1 MSTNLH
7 LNADAAPH
15 ADPDDADLL
24 ILTRFLSR
32 FDPEVEGRAAEPPPP
47 EVAARLERFAAGQA
61 DAKERASLALLLKEH
76 PGWVRHL
83 GLAIRGRAG

>member
-1 MSTNLH
+1 MNSEAQN
-7 LNADAAPH
+7 DALAQ
-15 ADPDDADLL
+15 DQDLL
-24 ILTRFLSR
+24 ILTRFLAR

-47 EVAARLERFAAGQA
+47 DVAARLARFAAGQA
-61 DAKERASLALLLKEH
+61 DAKERASLAQLLKEH